1 MDFFNIY
8 FKKYYFIIKMNS
20 YLYILFF
27 SLFYFTDSKTFN
39 KILDNDKMYI
49 LIGEKVFL
57 VNLLENAMTQELISV
72 LPLKT
77 RLLEDNSIT
86 KKFELTTMI
95 ETTNLVNEQ
104 DKIIQVKKGDLMLFK
119 GKELVLFNE
128 ILKINNYEGD
138 YIKIGSIKQVEELNS
153 SIKDKKRIL
162 LWNSLNYENHEGKIK
177 PYGFYTS
184 LMNYFTWKL
193 FTFVCFLLI

>member
-1 MDFFNIY
+1 
-8 FKKYYFIIKMNS
+8 MNS

-57 VNLLENAMTQELISV
+57 VNLLENATTQELISV

-95 ETTNLVNEQ
+95 ETTNLANEQ
-104 DKIIQVKKGDLMLFK
+104 DKVIQVKKGDLMLFK